1 MTPLAP
7 AAMPDLAVCESCRGE
22 LLDATNRRYRYPFI
36 NCAACGPRDS
46 IIDTLPYAR
55 ARTSMRDFTMCH
67 ACEREYYDPLDRRFG
82 AEPNACPVCGPQAS
96 LWDGGGTVVATRDR
110 AVTAAANAVRAG
122 KIVALKGLGGF
133 ELLVDATDD
142 AAVRRLRARRRDD
155 AAPFPVM
162 CPDLECVQ
170 QHATLSADETQLL
183 VSPAAPVVMVA
194 ARSDGGKLLAP
205 SVAPG
210 SADVGV
216 MLPYTPLHVL
226 LMRDLRR
233 PIVAVGGHVGDAP
246 PCIDEQDAVA
256 RLGGVADVFLV
267 HNRRIA
273 HPVDD
278 SVVRVEL
285 GRPVVLRRARG
296 YL

>member
-1 MTPLAP
+1 M
-7 AAMPDLAVCESCRGE
+7 
-22 LLDATNRRYRYPFI
+22 
-36 NCAACGPRDS
+36 
-46 IIDTLPYAR
+46 
-55 ARTSMRDFTMCH
+55 
-67 ACEREYYDPLDRRFG
+67 
-82 AEPNACPVCGPQAS
+82 
-96 LWDGGGTVVATRDR
+96 WDGGGTVVATRDR
-110 AVTAAANAVRAG
+110 AVTGAANAVRAG

-133 ELLVDATDD
+133 QLLVDATDD
-142 AAVRRLRARRRDD
+142 AAVRRLRARRHGD

-170 QHATLSADETQLL
+170 QHARLGADETQLL

-233 PIVAVGGHVGDAP
+233 PIVAVGGHTGDAP
-246 PCIDEQDAVA
+246 PCIDEQDVVA
-256 RLGGVADVFLV
+256 RLGGIADVLP
-267 HNRRIA
+267 RPQPADCASGGR
-273 HPVDD
+273 
-278 SVVRVEL
+278 L
-285 GRPVVLRRARG
+285 GRARRARAPYG
-296 YL
+296 ASPGSRLFVTGSVTVTTCNGV